1 MEAKE
6 AEDKH
11 ILAVHSQN
19 HVKLVKKISS
29 RQFDSRRN
37 RIASNLNSIYLNE
50 GTSEAAYLA
59 AGSAIEVISVVG
71 ALRVIHDRL
80 DFRPQYLCFLL
91 YGTVWI

>member
-11 ILAVHSQN
+11 ILAVHSQR
-19 HVKLVKKISS
+19 HVNLIKKISS
-29 RQFDSRRN
+29 RQFDSRRD

-59 AGSAIEVISVVG
+59 AGSAIEVVSVTG
-71 ALRVIHDRL
+71 ALSVIRDCYTLGRKHCVSFYFERH
-80 DFRPQYLCFLL
+80 
-91 YGTVWI
+91 